1 MVSGGFRGGPFLD
14 QTEARRGE
22 KLFFGD
28 HPGTGGG
35 LDWALLLDLKRH
47 FSHFITLLFCFKDE
61 YVFAFKQARRRED
74 DIAIVNTGMRVLL
87 EKQGNVSSWKIKDCS
102 FSFGGMAPTTVMAL
116 KTIKGLTGR

>member
-1 MVSGGFRGGPFLD
+1 MVSNHIKCFSFMFMRKISTRVLC
-14 QTEARRGE
+14 AS
-22 KLFFGD
+22 
-28 HPGTGGG
+28 GG
-35 LDWALLLDLKRH
+35 LDLTLLLDLKRH
-47 FSHFITLLFCFKDE
+47 FSQLLTLLFCFKDE

-74 DIAIVNTGMRVLL
+74 DIAIVNTGMKVLL